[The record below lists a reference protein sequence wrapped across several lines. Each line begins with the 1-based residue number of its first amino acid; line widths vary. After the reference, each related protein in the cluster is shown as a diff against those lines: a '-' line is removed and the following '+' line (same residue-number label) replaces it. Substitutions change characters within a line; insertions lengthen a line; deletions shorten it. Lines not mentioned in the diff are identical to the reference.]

1 MAEMKTVN
9 QVAKLSGVSVRTL
22 HYYDEIGLLTPTV
35 ITAAGYRLYDG
46 SALDRLQQILFY
58 RELDFSLS
66 DIRRILDDPA
76 FDRMEA
82 LNGHRALLQL
92 KKERLDRLI
101 GLVDNMMKGE
111 KDMSFADFDQTAIEK
126 ARAQYAKE
134 VEERWGGTQAY
145 QESRVKTDAY
155 GKEEWVEAQQEA
167 DAIFQDFAAYQQED
181 PGSPEVQKLV
191 SRWQEHITRR
201 YYACTNDILSGLGTM
216 YTADPRFTE
225 NIDRYGEGLASFMG
239 EAIHIYCS
247 SHQ

>member
-101 GLVDNMMKGE
+101 GLVDSMMKGE
-111 KDMSFADFDQTAIEK
+111 KDMSFAEFDQTAIEK

-145 QESRVKTDAY
+145 RESRVKTDAY
-155 GKEEWVEAQQEA
+155 GKEEWAEAQKEA
-167 DAIFQDFAAYQQED
+167 DAIFQDFAAHQQED

-239 EAIHIYCS
+239 EAIRIYCS

>member
-1 MAEMKTVN
+1 
-9 QVAKLSGVSVRTL
+9 
-22 HYYDEIGLLTPTV
+22 
-35 ITAAGYRLYDG
+35 
-46 SALDRLQQILFY
+46 
-58 RELDFSLS
+58 
-66 DIRRILDDPA
+66 
-76 FDRMEA
+76 
-82 LNGHRALLQL
+82 
-92 KKERLDRLI
+92 
-101 GLVDNMMKGE
+101 MMKGE
-111 KDMSFADFDQTAIEK
+111 KDMSFAEFDQTAIEK

-155 GKEEWVEAQQEA
+155 GKEEWVEAQKEA